1 MRRLVGDV
9 DKQAPTGSAVSYA
22 HRGSLPALEWRLR
35 VGICP
40 VIPLKYCKQLYL
52 KRIMEIG

>member
-9 DKQAPTGSAVSYA
+9 DKQATTGSAFSYA
-22 HRGSLPALEWRLR
+22 HSSGIPALEWRLGA
-35 VGICP
+35 GIRAL
-40 VIPLKYCKQLYL
+40 IRLKYYKSLYL